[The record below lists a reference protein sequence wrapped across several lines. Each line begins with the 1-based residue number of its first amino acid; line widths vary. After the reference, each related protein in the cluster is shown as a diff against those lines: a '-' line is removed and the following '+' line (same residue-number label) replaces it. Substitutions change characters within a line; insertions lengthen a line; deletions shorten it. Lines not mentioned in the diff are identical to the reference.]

1 MENQIKQKE
10 TTAIDLARVFEIE
23 ELEERL
29 EFGTWTLSA
38 EGNSNGTATAKA
50 TWSSK

>member
-1 MENQIKQKE
+1 MKNEIEKE
-10 TTAIDLARVFEIE
+10 KTTAIELARVFEIE

-50 TWSSK
+50 QWSSK